1 MQSRKVT
8 KARGDI
14 YAPQIGNIPKVMPS
28 AAEKASCLGSVPLQK
43 GNKKKLREREMLRRL
58 QLRHDEDECS
68 VFTVE
73 TNIVQVLRQND
84 Q

>member
-1 MQSRKVT
+1 
-8 KARGDI
+8 
-14 YAPQIGNIPKVMPS
+14 
-28 AAEKASCLGSVPLQK
+28 
-43 GNKKKLREREMLRRL
+43 MLRRL